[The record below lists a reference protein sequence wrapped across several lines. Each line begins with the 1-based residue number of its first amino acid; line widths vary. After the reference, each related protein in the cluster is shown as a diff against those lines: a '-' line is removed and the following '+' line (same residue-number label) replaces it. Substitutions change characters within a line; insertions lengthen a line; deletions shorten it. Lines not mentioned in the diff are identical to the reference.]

1 MILQKTPSLT
11 LALSASADYLPVVM
25 SFVETS
31 ASVFGLGRGEQGK
44 LLLATEEI
52 FMVLCNVL
60 CPGKDLDVR
69 LINGL
74 HYVRAEFHFASP
86 ELNLGGL
93 NITSPISPDGEADL
107 QQMGLLIAA
116 HSADRLSLNV
126 ERRQRVALSVVKEK
140 AYPRSAERIPPPED
154 GEAAAVETPDRERL
168 KRFAVLA
175 GQSVPDPDRPSFLN
189 YPGKLA
195 DMAAAGDCHVLTA
208 LNRKKEVVGG
218 IVFGHRTEK
227 TVWCCGPYVFS
238 RTGQAEIAE
247 TLLEACIAKVARTKA
262 LGLLSISG
270 LPEGLRRD
278 FEPLGDLTFR
288 PEEGSPVQRSFFY
301 RHLHEDPVCEVW
313 AHADLADHLR
323 REYGRLVLAREIRI
337 LSDMGEARSGRSLF
351 SAEIDGERS
360 EVVLRPLLPGAD
372 LPVNVERHVR
382 LLRDERYR
390 NLLFELDLGISW
402 HAELVP
408 ALLRS
413 GFRPAILLPFA
424 GQSDLV
430 IFEAHA
436 TES

>member
-1 MILQKTPSLT
+1 MNLHKAPCLS
-11 LALSASADYLPVVM
+11 LALSASADYLSVVM

-31 ASVFGLGRGEQGK
+31 ASVFGLGRAEQGK

-60 CPGKDLDVR
+60 CTGKDLDIR
-69 LINGL
+69 LVNGL
-74 HYVRAEFHFASP
+74 YYVRAEFHFASG

-93 NITSPISPDGEADL
+93 NITSTISPDGEADL

-116 HSADRLSLNV
+116 RSADRLSLNV

-140 AYPRSAERIPPPED
+140 AYPRSAERIPPPEA
-154 GEAAAVETPDRERL
+154 GEAAAVEAPDRERL

-208 LNRKKEVVGG
+208 LNRKREVVGG

-227 TVWCCGPYVFS
+227 TVWCCGPYVFP
-238 RTGQAEIAE
+238 RTGQAEIAQN
-247 TLLEACIAKVARTKA
+247 LLEACIAKVARTKA

-278 FEPLGDLTFR
+278 FEPLGALTFR
-288 PEEGSPVQRSFFY
+288 PEEGPPVQRSFFY

-313 AHADLADHLR
+313 AHTDLADHLR

-382 LLRDERYR
+382 FLRDERYR